1 MTRVGSLF
9 TSCLLSERILTLC
22 RLKIF
27 QTGVH
32 SYDLFRLEK
41 FHLKVIV
48 TVKSSGCLQIGF
60 GPPIIDYNCNFFIQ
74 PQ

>member
-48 TVKSSGCLQIGF
+48 KSSGCLQIGF
-60 GPPIIDYNCNFFIQ
+60 GPPIVDYNCNFFIQ
-74 PQ
+74 PQL